1 MPAAR
6 WVGSAVLRKED
17 ERLLAGQGMF
27 LDDIEVA
34 GVLEAAML
42 RSPHAH
48 AKIKSVDVSAAEKM
62 PGVKAVRVIQGPGTE
77 IQWALDDWEQYCF
90 VPDFSGTGLIESP
103 VKAIEMWQL
112 EFDAIRAGGALAVF
126 LLLYFFNPAQ
136 LVVSTSSEAVGA
148 LIQAAKEALKEEI
161 EEKYKD
167 ELKQYKER
175 SVFLQTQVGFFQ
187 ELIKESAKTTNKAV
201 EALAELRNQPNAPPG
216 IEEALAQLRQKN
228 TQAAEAILQFTA
240 ERAFVVRVDL
250 ERPRGCVDL
259 ADGRVVLIEERLTE
273 DGGIIGLRV
282 DITELKQREASFRL
296 LFDSNPVPM
305 IVCALD
311 DERILGVNDAA
322 VEHYGYSRAEFE
334 KLTIRSVQAFESE
347 PPWSGDRS
355 SDEQTARTW
364 KHVRADGTLIDLAIY
379 SRQLV
384 YGDRPA
390 VLLALMDI
398 TERKRAEARLAFM
411 AQHDGLTGLPNR
423 NLLRQHM
430 DEILLHTRRSADKAA
445 VLVLGLDNFKAVN
458 DTLGHGIGDKLL
470 RGVAKRLRST
480 LREEDTLAR
489 LNSDEFAIVQS
500 GLARPE
506 DAVLLSRRL
515 LEAVGE
521 PYLLDGHSV
530 VIGAS
535 IGIAMAPGDGDE
547 SDKLLKNADMALSR
561 AKNDSRGTFSFFE
574 AGMDARA
581 QSRRKIEL
589 DLRDAIQNDV
599 LRPYYQP
606 LVDLATG
613 RITGFEALVRW
624 PHPERG
630 MISPAEF
637 IPVAEE
643 TGLINALG
651 GLMLRRAC
659 MDAAQW
665 PDDVRV
671 AVNLSP
677 LQFRVGNLLSVVM
690 DALKQSGLPARRLEL
705 EITETLLLEKSSQ
718 VLATLHALRA
728 LGVRISMDD
737 FGTGYSSLSYLR
749 SFPFDKIKIDQS
761 FVRDLAANP
770 DAQAIVRSIIS
781 LGKGLGVT
789 ITAEGVETEAE
800 VNCLRNEGCHEG
812 QGFLFSRARPNA
824 DIVGLLKTQG
834 NWSSP
839 AGAALVA

>member
-1 MPAAR
+1 MPTIRPRTVKKRKHAAITR
-6 WVGSAVLRKED
+6 IPGRPAKPSPKLSGGGRRVAAEIGEIVRKRAEAEAAIAQARKSHERLREAIDILPQGIVFLDPDGRYILWNKKYAEIYSRSSDLFEPGARLQDTIRIGVERGDYPEAIGREEEWIAERLRKLYQPG
-17 ERLLAGQGMF
+17 ER
-27 LDDIEVA
+27 
-34 GVLEAAML
+34 
-42 RSPHAH
+42 H
-48 AKIKSVDVSAAEKM
+48 
-62 PGVKAVRVIQGPGTE
+62 
-77 IQWALDDWEQYCF
+77 EQ
-90 VPDFSGTGLIESP
+90 T
-103 VKAIEMWQL
+103 
-112 EFDAIRAGGALAVF
+112 
-126 LLLYFFNPAQ
+126 
-136 LVVSTSSEAVGA
+136 
-148 LIQAAKEALKEEI
+148 
-161 EEKYKD
+161 
-167 ELKQYKER
+167 
-175 SVFLQTQVGFFQ
+175 
-187 ELIKESAKTTNKAV
+187 
-201 EALAELRNQPNAPPG
+201 
-216 IEEALAQLRQKN
+216 
-228 TQAAEAILQFTA
+228 
-240 ERAFVVRVDL
+240 
-250 ERPRGCVDL
+250 L
-259 ADGRVVLIEERLTE
+259 ADGRCVLIEERLTE

-334 KLTIRSVQAFESE
+334 KLTIRSVQAFGSE
-347 PPWSGDRS
+347 PPWAGDRS

-384 YGDRPA
+384 YNDRPA

-423 NLLRQHM
+423 NLLRQQM
-430 DEILLHTRRSADKAA
+430 DEILLHTRRSAEKVA

-458 DTLGHGIGDKLL
+458 DTLGHAIGDKLL

-480 LREEDTLAR
+480 LREEDTVAR
-489 LNSDEFAIVQS
+489 LNSDEFAVIQS
-500 GLARPE
+500 GLTHPD
-506 DAVLLSRRL
+506 DAVLLARRL
-515 LEAVGE
+515 LEAIGE

-547 SDKLLKNADMALSR
+547 AEKLLKNADMALTR

-574 AGMDARA
+574 PGMDARA
-581 QSRRKIEL
+581 QSRRKIEI

-599 LRPYYQP
+599 LQPYYQP
-606 LVDLATG
+606 LIDLATG
-613 RITGFEALVRW
+613 RITGVEALVRW

-659 MDAAQW
+659 LDAARW

-671 AVNLSP
+671 SVNLSP

-705 EITETLLLEKSSQ
+705 EITETLLLEKSAQ

-761 FVRDLAANP
+761 FVRDLDANR
-770 DAQAIVRSIIS
+770 DAQAIIRSIVS
-781 LGKGLGVT
+781 LGIGLGVT

-800 VNCLRNEGCHEG
+800 LRCLRSEGCHEG
-812 QGFLFSRARPNA
+812 QGFLFSRARPNTE
-824 DIVGLLKTQG
+824 IVGLLQAQCGADFAAPTDDE
-834 NWSSP
+834 
-839 AGAALVA
+839 AALVA

>member
-1 MPAAR
+1 MPKKTGTTKSKRAAKPR
-6 WVGSAVLRKED
+6 PAVRFRGGPAKLRPKSAHRRQTVAEIARRRAEAAVAEARKSH
-17 ERLLAGQGMF
+17 ERLREALDILPQGIVF
-27 LDDIEVA
+27 LDGEGRYILWNKKYAEIYNRSSDLFRPGARLEDTIRVGVA
-34 GVLEAAML
+34 
-42 RSPHAH
+42 R
-48 AKIKSVDVSAAEKM
+48 
-62 PGVKAVRVIQGPGTE
+62 
-77 IQWALDDWEQYCF
+77 
-90 VPDFSGTGLIESP
+90 
-103 VKAIEMWQL
+103 
-112 EFDAIRAGGALAVF
+112 GG
-126 LLLYFFNPAQ
+126 YP
-136 LVVSTSSEAVGA
+136 EAVGR
-148 LIQAAKEALKEEI
+148 EEEWI
-161 EEKYKD
+161 
-167 ELKQYKER
+167 
-175 SVFLQTQVGFFQ
+175 
-187 ELIKESAKTTNKAV
+187 
-201 EALAELRNQPNAPPG
+201 
-216 IEEALAQLRQKN
+216 
-228 TQAAEAILQFTA
+228 A
-240 ERAFVVRVDL
+240 ERL
-250 ERPRGCVDL
+250 NKLYQPGEQHEQTL
-259 ADGRVVLIEERLTE
+259 ADGRVILIDERLTE

-322 VEHYGYSRAEFE
+322 IQHYGYSRSEFE
-334 KLTIRSVQAFESE
+334 KLTIRSLQAFDAEL
-347 PPWSGDRS
+347 PWTCAGD
-355 SDEQTARTW
+355 EHAARTW
-364 KHVRADGTLIDLAIY
+364 KHIRADGTLIDLAIY

-384 YGDRPA
+384 HGGRPA
-390 VLLALMDI
+390 ALLALMDI
-398 TERKRAEARLAFM
+398 TERTRAEARLAFM
-411 AQHDGLTGLPNR
+411 AQHDDLTGLPNC
-423 NLLRQHM
+423 NLLRQQM
-430 DEILLHTRRSADKAA
+430 DDVLLRTRRSAEKVA

-470 RGVAKRLRST
+470 RGVGKRLRSM

-500 GLARPE
+500 GVTRPE
-506 DAVLLSRRL
+506 DAVFLARRL
-515 LEAVGE
+515 LEAISD
-521 PYLLDGHSV
+521 PFLLDEHSV

-535 IGIAMAPGDGDE
+535 IGIAMSPGDGEE
-547 SDKLLKNADMALSR
+547 SEKLLKNADLALSR

-581 QSRRKIEL
+581 QARRKIETE
-589 DLRDAIQNDV
+589 LREAIHNDA
-599 LRPYYQP
+599 LLPYYQP
-606 LVDLATG
+606 LVDLSTG

-643 TGLINALG
+643 TGLISAVG

-659 MDAAQW
+659 ADAAQW

-677 LQFRVGNLLSVVM
+677 LQFRVGNLLSLVM
-690 DALKQSGLPARRLEL
+690 ETLKQTGLPARRLEL
-705 EITETLLLEKSSQ
+705 EITETLLLEKSSE
-718 VLATLHALRA
+718 VLATLHALRS

-761 FVRDLAANP
+761 FVRDLASNP

-800 VNCLRNEGCHEG
+800 LSCLRSEGCHEG
-812 QGFLFSRARPNA
+812 QGFLFSRARPQSEIVSLLNA
-824 DIVGLLKTQG
+824 QRGDD
-834 NWSSP
+834 P
-839 AGAALVA
+839 AADAVMVA

>member
-1 MPAAR
+1 MPKKNPKAAGPQR
-6 WVGSAVLRKED
+6 ATAAQIPGRQIKTASKRSRERASAESREIVRKRAEVEAAIAEARKSHERLREAIDILPQGIVFLDAEGRYILWNRKYAEIYNRSSDLFEPGAKLEDTIRVGVARGDYPEALGHED
-17 ERLLAGQGMF
+17 EWIARRLQKLYQ
-27 LDDIEVA
+27 
-34 GVLEAAML
+34 
-42 RSPHAH
+42 
-48 AKIKSVDVSAAEKM
+48 
-62 PGVKAVRVIQGPGTE
+62 PG
-77 IQWALDDWEQYCF
+77 EQH
-90 VPDFSGTGLIESP
+90 E
-103 VKAIEMWQL
+103 
-112 EFDAIRAGGALAVF
+112 
-126 LLLYFFNPAQ
+126 
-136 LVVSTSSEAVGA
+136 
-148 LIQAAKEALKEEI
+148 
-161 EEKYKD
+161 
-167 ELKQYKER
+167 
-175 SVFLQTQVGFFQ
+175 QT
-187 ELIKESAKTTNKAV
+187 
-201 EALAELRNQPNAPPG
+201 
-216 IEEALAQLRQKN
+216 
-228 TQAAEAILQFTA
+228 
-240 ERAFVVRVDL
+240 
-250 ERPRGCVDL
+250 L
-259 ADGRVVLIEERLTE
+259 ADGRVILIDERLTA
-273 DGGIIGLRV
+273 DGGVIGLRV

-311 DERILGVNDAA
+311 GERILGVNDAA
-322 VEHYGYSRAEFE
+322 IRHYGYSRDEFE
-334 KLTIRSVQAFESE
+334 TLTVRSLQAFDPEL
-347 PPWSGDRS
+347 PWGDDRS

-364 KHVRADGTLIDLAIY
+364 THVRADGALIDMAVY

-384 YGDRPA
+384 YGDQPA
-390 VLLALMDI
+390 MLLALMDI
-398 TERKRAEARLAFM
+398 TERNRAEARLAFM

-423 NLLRQHM
+423 NLLRQQI
-430 DEILLHTRRSADKAA
+430 DDILLHTRRGPEKVAL
-445 VLVLGLDNFKAVN
+445 LVLGIDNFKAVN
-458 DTLGHGIGDKLL
+458 DALGHGVGDKLL
-470 RGVAKRLRST
+470 RAVAKRLRST

-489 LNSDEFAIVQS
+489 LNSDEFAIVQT
-500 GLARPE
+500 GVVRPE
-506 DAVLLSRRL
+506 DTVLLARRL
-515 LEAVGE
+515 LDAIGE
-521 PYLLDGHSV
+521 PYLLDGNSV

-535 IGIAMAPGDGDE
+535 IGIAMSPGDGDE

-561 AKNDSRGTFSFFE
+561 AKSDFRGTFSFFE
-574 AGMDARA
+574 SEMDARA
-581 QSRRKIEL
+581 QIRRKIET
-589 DLRDAIQNDV
+589 DLREAIRNDV

-643 TGLINALG
+643 TGLINAVG

-665 PDDVRV
+665 PGDIRV

-677 LQFRVGNLLSVVM
+677 LQFRVGNLLSQVT
-690 DALKQSGLPARRLEL
+690 DALKHSGLPAKRLEL

-781 LGKGLGVT
+781 LGKGLGVI
-789 ITAEGVETEAE
+789 ITAEGVETEVE
-800 VNCLRNEGCHEG
+800 LNCLRNDGCNEG

-824 DIVGLLKTQG
+824 EIVSLLSAG
-834 NWSSP
+834 RGAAP
-839 AGAALVA
+839 MEGAALVA

>member
-1 MPAAR
+1 MPRIRPKTAKKTKHAAITRIPGRPARPRPKLSGGGRRAPAAIGEI
-6 WVGSAVLRKED
+6 VRKRAEAEAAIAD
-17 ERLLAGQGMF
+17 ARKSHERLREAIDILPQGIVF
-27 LDDIEVA
+27 LDADGRYILWNKKYAEIYSRSSDLFKPGA
-34 GVLEAAML
+34 KLQDTIRIGV
-42 RSPHAH
+42 
-48 AKIKSVDVSAAEKM
+48 
-62 PGVKAVRVIQGPGTE
+62 
-77 IQWALDDWEQYCF
+77 
-90 VPDFSGTGLIESP
+90 
-103 VKAIEMWQL
+103 
-112 EFDAIRAGGALAVF
+112 
-126 LLLYFFNPAQ
+126 
-136 LVVSTSSEAVGA
+136 
-148 LIQAAKEALKEEI
+148 
-161 EEKYKD
+161 
-167 ELKQYKER
+167 ER
-175 SVFLQTQVGFFQ
+175 GDY
-187 ELIKESAKTTNKAV
+187 
-201 EALAELRNQPNAPPG
+201 P
-216 IEEALAQLRQKN
+216 
-228 TQAAEAILQFTA
+228 EAIGREEEWIA
-240 ERAFVVRVDL
+240 ERIARL
-250 ERPRGCVDL
+250 YRPGERHEQTL
-259 ADGRVVLIEERLTE
+259 ADGRCILIEERLTE

-334 KLTIRSVQAFESE
+334 KLTIRSVQAFEAE
-347 PPWSGDRS
+347 LPWAGNHSN
-355 SDEQTARTW
+355 DELTARTW

-379 SRQLV
+379 SRHLV
-384 YGDRPA
+384 YGDQPA

-423 NLLRQHM
+423 TLLRQHM
-430 DEILLHTRRSADKAA
+430 DEIMLHTRRGAEKIA
-445 VLVLGLDNFKAVN
+445 VLILGLDNFKAVN
-458 DTLGHGIGDKLL
+458 DTLGHGIGDQLL

-500 GLARPE
+500 GLTRPE
-506 DAVLLSRRL
+506 DAVTLARRL
-515 LEAVGE
+515 LEAISD

-547 SDKLLKNADMALSR
+547 SEKLLKHADMALSR

-581 QSRRKIEL
+581 QSRRKIEI

-643 TGLINALG
+643 TGLINGLG

-659 MDAAQW
+659 LDAALW
-665 PDDVRV
+665 PGSVRV

-677 LQFRVGNLLSVVM
+677 LQFRVGNLLSIVM
-690 DALKQSGLPARRLEL
+690 DALKQSGLPAKRLEL
-705 EITETLLLEKSSQ
+705 EITETLLLEKSSE

-728 LGVRISMDD
+728 MGVRISMDD

-761 FVRDLAANP
+761 FVRDLGSNR

-781 LGKGLGVT
+781 LGIGLGVT

-800 VNCLRNEGCHEG
+800 LSCLRAEGCHEG
-812 QGFLFSRARPNA
+812 QGFLFSQARPNA
-824 DIVGLLKTQG
+824 EIVKLLKAQCG
-834 NWSSP
+834 ADIAP
-839 AGAALVA
+839 ADEKTALVA

>member
-1 MPAAR
+1 MPRIRPKTVKKTKHAAVIR
-6 WVGSAVLRKED
+6 IPGRPSKPSPKLSAGKRRGSADIGEIVRKRAEAEAAIAEARKSH
-17 ERLLAGQGMF
+17 ERLREAIDILPQGIVF
-27 LDDIEVA
+27 LDADGRYILWNKKYSEIYSRSSDLFKPGARLQDTIRV
-34 GVLEAAML
+34 GV
-42 RSPHAH
+42 
-48 AKIKSVDVSAAEKM
+48 
-62 PGVKAVRVIQGPGTE
+62 
-77 IQWALDDWEQYCF
+77 
-90 VPDFSGTGLIESP
+90 
-103 VKAIEMWQL
+103 
-112 EFDAIRAGGALAVF
+112 
-126 LLLYFFNPAQ
+126 
-136 LVVSTSSEAVGA
+136 
-148 LIQAAKEALKEEI
+148 
-161 EEKYKD
+161 
-167 ELKQYKER
+167 ER
-175 SVFLQTQVGFFQ
+175 GDY
-187 ELIKESAKTTNKAV
+187 
-201 EALAELRNQPNAPPG
+201 P
-216 IEEALAQLRQKN
+216 
-228 TQAAEAILQFTA
+228 EAIGREEEWIA
-240 ERAFVVRVDL
+240 ERIARL
-250 ERPRGCVDL
+250 YQPGARHEQAL
-259 ADGRVVLIEERLTE
+259 ADGRCILIEERLTE

-334 KLTIRSVQAFESE
+334 KLTIRSVQAFEAE
-347 PPWSGDRS
+347 LPWEGDHS
-355 SDEQTARTW
+355 NDESAARTW
-364 KHVRADGTLIDLAIY
+364 KHVKADGTLIDLAIY
-379 SRQLV
+379 SRHLV
-384 YGDRPA
+384 YAEQPA

-423 NLLRQHM
+423 TLLRQHM
-430 DEILLHTRRSADKAA
+430 DEIMLHSRRGAEKIA
-445 VLVLGLDNFKAVN
+445 VLILGLDNFKAVN
-458 DTLGHGIGDKLL
+458 DTFGHGIGDALL

-480 LREEDTLAR
+480 LREEDILAR

-500 GLARPE
+500 GLDRPE
-506 DAVLLSRRL
+506 DAVMLARRL
-515 LEAVGE
+515 LEAIGE

-530 VIGAS
+530 EIGAS

-547 SDKLLKNADMALSR
+547 SEKLLKNADMALSR

-581 QSRRKIEL
+581 QSRRKIEI
-589 DLRDAIQNDV
+589 DLRAAIQNDV

-643 TGLINALG
+643 TGLINGLG

-677 LQFRVGNLLSVVM
+677 LQFRVGNLLSLVM

-761 FVRDLAANP
+761 FVRDLGSNR

-781 LGKGLGVT
+781 LGVGLGVT

-800 VNCLRNEGCHEG
+800 LSCLRAEGCHEG
-812 QGFLFSRARPNA
+812 QGFLFSQARPNA
-824 DIVGLLKTQG
+824 EIVKLLMAQ
-834 NWSSP
+834 S
-839 AGAALVA
+839 GAEMVALTDPPEQAARVA